1 MGIDVKKRIKKE
13 KVRNFLAKDFNG
25 FRAELLQYARTYF
38 PDKIQDFTE
47 ASMGGL
53 FLDMAAMI
61 GDTMS
66 FYLDH
71 QFNELNPLTAVENAN
86 ILRHLRAAGVKISG
100 SAPASVKIR
109 FYVEVPAEK
118 ASAGNYQ
125 PVHKTLPVT
134 MAGTILESADGIT
147 FNLVE
152 DIDFAEKD
160 DQGIYRARLTV
171 SETNADGTPATYILS
186 REGLCVSG
194 DESIETFTIGTSHV
208 PFRKIVIKDVNVT
221 DIMSITDS
229 QGNKYYQVE
238 TLSQDTVFK
247 GILNID
253 DDGNLVPMN
262 LEVAPCPHRYVAN
275 FDPRTKL
282 TTIQFGSG
290 NADTFD
296 DDIIPDPSKLSL
308 DLYGKTTFPRF
319 AIDPQSLLE
328 THTLGI
334 APRNTKIKVSYRS
347 GGGLSH
353 NVSAESIRFVRV
365 LHMEFRRNP
374 TATQADFVR
383 SSIDVKNKYA
393 ARGGDKGPTVDELR
407 RRAPAA
413 RQMQSRIVTKQDM
426 LTRIYTLPSK
436 FGRVFRAGIRA
447 NPANPLSTQ
456 IFVATRDKD
465 GYLDV
470 APDALKLNLSTYLN
484 EFRLISD
491 AMDIL
496 DTQVVNF
503 SVKFG
508 ILTAPD
514 VNKTAVVDT
523 VIKKLSEVLSIDNF
537 QIDQP
542 IVLDDL
548 VNIIINTH
556 GVVSLMNL
564 EVKPVIGTI
573 QGRSYGSSSFNFKNA
588 TKNRMIVGP
597 PGSIFEMKYLEHDII
612 GTAS

>member
-47 ASMGGL
+47 ASLGGL
-53 FLDMAAMI
+53 FLDMAAMV

-71 QFNELNPLTAVENAN
+71 QFNELNPLTAVENSN
-86 ILRHLRAAGVKISG
+86 ILRHLRAAGVKLSG
-100 SAPASVKIR
+100 AAPASVKVR
-109 FYVEVPAEK
+109 FYVEVQAEK
-118 ASAGNYQ
+118 ASSGNYQ
-125 PVHKTLPVT
+125 PIHNTLPVVL
-134 MAGTILESADGIT
+134 AGTQLESAEGIV

-152 DIDFAEKD
+152 DIDFSEKD
-160 DQGIYRARLTV
+160 DQGIYKARATV
-171 SETNADGTPATYILS
+171 SEKNTDGTPATYIMS

-194 DESIETFTIGTSHV
+194 KETVESFSIGTAHV
-208 PFRKIVIKDVNVT
+208 PFRQLVLRDINVSDIISVT
-221 DIMSITDS
+221 DT

-247 GILNID
+247 GVLNID

-262 LEVAPCPHRYVAN
+262 LEVSPCPYRFVAN

-282 TTIQFGSG
+282 TTLQFGSG
-290 NADTFD
+290 NAETFD

-308 DLYGKTTFPRF
+308 DLYGKTTFSRF

-328 THTLGI
+328 TQSLGI
-334 APRNTKIKVSYRS
+334 APRNTKLRVSYRS

-353 NVSAESIRFVRV
+353 NVAAESIRFVKV

-383 SSIDVKNKYA
+383 SSIDVKNKFP
-393 ARGGDKGPTVDELR
+393 ARGGDKAPTLDELR

-447 NPANPLSTQ
+447 NPANPLATQ

-465 GYLDV
+465 GYLDI
-470 APDALKLNLSTYLN
+470 APDQLKLNLSTYLN

-496 DTQVVNF
+496 DAQVINF

-523 VIKKLSEVLSIDNF
+523 VIKKLAEVLSIDNF

-548 VNIIINTH
+548 VNIIINTQ
-556 GVVSLMNL
+556 GVLSLMNL
-564 EVKPVIGTI
+564 DVQPVVGTV
-573 QGRSYGSSSFNFKNA
+573 QGRSYGSATFNFKNA

>member
-13 KVRNFLAKDFNG
+13 RVRNFLAKDFNG
-25 FRAELLQYARTYF
+25 FRTELLQYARTYF

-47 ASMGGL
+47 ASLGGL
-53 FLDMAAMI
+53 FLDMAAMV

-71 QFNELNPLTAVENAN
+71 QFNELNPLTAVENGN
-86 ILRHLRAAGVKISG
+86 ILRHLRAAGVKLSG
-100 SAPASVKIR
+100 AAPASVKVR
-109 FYVEVPAEK
+109 FYIEVPAIANSSGAYEPVV
-118 ASAGNYQ
+118 SA
-125 PVHKTLPVT
+125 LPIVL
-134 MAGTILESADGIT
+134 AGTILESAEGVG

-152 DIDFAEKD
+152 NIDFSEKD
-160 DQGIYRARLTV
+160 DQGIYKARLTV
-171 SETNADGTPATYILS
+171 AETNNDGTPSTYIMS
-186 REGLCVSG
+186 RDGLCVSG
-194 DESIETFTIGTSHV
+194 KETIETFTISATHV
-208 PFRKIVIKDVNVT
+208 PFRELVLRDTNVT
-221 DIMSITDS
+221 DIMQIVDTE
-229 QGNKYYQVE
+229 GNIYYQVE
-238 TLSQDTVFK
+238 TLSQDTIFK
-247 GILNID
+247 GVLNID

-262 LEVAPCPHRYVAN
+262 LEVAPCPRRFVAN

-282 TTIQFGSG
+282 TTLQFGSG

-308 DLYGKTTFPRF
+308 ELYGKTTFSRF
-319 AIDPQSLLE
+319 AIDPNSLLE
-328 THTLGI
+328 TQTLGV

-347 GGGLSH
+347 GGGISH
-353 NVSAESIRFVRV
+353 NVAAESVRFVRT
-365 LHMEFRRNP
+365 LAMEFRRSP
-374 TATQADFVR
+374 STTHADFVR
-383 SSIDVKNKYA
+383 SSVDVKNKFP
-393 ARGGDKGPTVDELR
+393 ARGGDRAATIDELR

-447 NPANPLSTQ
+447 NPANPLATQ
-456 IFVATRDKD
+456 IFVATRDSD
-465 GYLDV
+465 GYLDI
-470 APDALKLNLSTYLN
+470 APDSLKLNLSTYLN

-491 AMDIL
+491 AMDVL
-496 DTQVVNF
+496 DAQVINF

-508 ILTAPD
+508 ILTSPD

-523 VIKKLSEVLSIDNF
+523 VVKKLSEVLSIDNF

-542 IVLDDL
+542 IILDDL

-556 GVVSLMNL
+556 GVLSLMNL
-564 EVKPVIGTI
+564 DVQPIVGTV

-588 TKNRMIVGP
+588 TKNRIIVGP